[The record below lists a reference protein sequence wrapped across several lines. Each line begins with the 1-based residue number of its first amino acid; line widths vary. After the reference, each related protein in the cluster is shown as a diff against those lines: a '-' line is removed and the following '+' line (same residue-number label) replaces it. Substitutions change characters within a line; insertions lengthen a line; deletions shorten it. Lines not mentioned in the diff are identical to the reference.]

1 MQSTGMTTDG
11 KLTTITYH
19 CDAKP
24 YVTDN
29 VNGVHKHPF
38 LLFDIEESQT
48 KGKGPYLP
56 GYR

>member
-1 MQSTGMTTDG
+1 MQSTGMTTVC
-11 KLTTITYH
+11 KLTTITYD

-38 LLFDIEESQT
+38 LLFDIAESQA
-48 KGKGPYLP
+48 KGKSPQFP